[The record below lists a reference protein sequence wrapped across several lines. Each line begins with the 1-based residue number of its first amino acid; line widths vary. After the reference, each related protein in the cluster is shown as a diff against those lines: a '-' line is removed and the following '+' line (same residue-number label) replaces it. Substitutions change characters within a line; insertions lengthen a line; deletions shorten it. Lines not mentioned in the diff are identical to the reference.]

1 MSRMHIAV
9 GAVLIIAAT
18 ASMGGP
24 IQTLQRVGEHLYEDA
39 IQWPEHLFLAG
50 IIVAAY
56 GVWKVSRKR

>member
-1 MSRMHIAV
+1 V
-9 GAVLIIAAT
+9 VIIAAT

-50 IIVAAY
+50 IIVVAY